1 MAVDTNINQFKPGR
15 AIGDLDLN
23 YFGGEHVISCRYNP
37 EGTGNLKAGEAVALV
52 DLGADDVVGPPIVG
66 KRATDLIAIFGIVRR
81 SLKQAEFEPGDIVE
95 IAVSDAVIF
104 MKTAAALAR
113 GAKVSAVQA
122 TTGSVQAVGTKAYLG
137 YLLDKA
143 AQGDIVR
150 VMIKADAVTA
160 GS

>member
-37 EGTGNLKAGEAVALV
+37 EGTGNLKAGEAVAIV
-52 DLGADDVVGPPIVG
+52 DLGADDVAGPPIVG
-66 KRATDLIAIFGIVRR
+66 KRATDLIATFGIVRR
-81 SLKQAEFEPGDIVE
+81 SLKQAEFKPGDIVE
-95 IAVSDAVIF
+95 IAVSDAVIW
-104 MKTAAALAR
+104 MKAAAALAR

-122 TTGSVQAVGTKAYLG
+122 TTGSVQAVGTKSYLG